1 MISEAT
7 HYRLF
12 IDIAEHYFDKELVK
26 NRWQQWLDYET
37 EVLHKMELRGDR
49 MH

>member
-12 IDIAEHYFDKELVK
+12 IDIAEQYFDKEKVK
-26 NRWQQWLDYET
+26 NRWNEWLDHET
-37 EVLHKMELRGDR
+37 KVLQTLELRGDR
-49 MH
+49 IH